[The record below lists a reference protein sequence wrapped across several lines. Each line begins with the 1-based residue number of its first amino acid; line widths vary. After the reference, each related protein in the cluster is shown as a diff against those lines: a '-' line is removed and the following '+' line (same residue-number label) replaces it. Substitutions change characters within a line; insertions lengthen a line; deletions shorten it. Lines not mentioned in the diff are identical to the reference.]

1 MYLAV
6 GDYGFDGR
14 DNMKK
19 QLLIIGLIAI
29 ILSIVLSGCN
39 ENTSKSDENK
49 LIGIWTYSIDLN
61 NETIS
66 LTYDFLINKTF
77 KMITSSNDE
86 VLTVN
91 GTWNIKD
98 NKLLIA
104 LEGQD
109 TMTNDYEFSDSDT
122 KLNIKYEG
130 FSMIFIKQ

>member
-1 MYLAV
+1 MAV